1 MAAKKRDEKSNESW
15 VLLTWK
21 NAGNFLEEVQ
31 FDVVTAESYE
41 AVMAVSRHP
50 VERGAPVV
58 DHARPEPVRFQI
70 EGFISN
76 TPLPSN
82 IRKDEREYWGS
93 GRRPLTY
100 SSQKPEG
107 PPLLS
112 PGALTGAVTKIV
124 SNLIS
129 PEKPLPKSVDAF
141 GAQGNAVDRAKNV
154 LELLEEA
161 RNTRALVMVS
171 TRYHDI
177 PDMLIERI
185 AVDRTAESS
194 GGLPFQ
200 IELTQIRIVD
210 SEEVHYAEPS
220 QPRAT
225 PEKKMGSQQPVASV
239 LHNATF
245 GSSDLANG
253 SVDIGSLLRGGR

>member
-1 MAAKKRDEKSNESW
+1 MAAKKRDEQSNESW
-15 VLLTWK
+15 VLLTWQLPK
-21 NAGNFLEEVQ
+21 SILLTEVQ
-31 FDVVTAESYE
+31 FDVVTTESYE

-58 DHARPEPVRFQI
+58 DHARPEPVRLQL
-70 EGFISN
+70 EGFVSN
-76 TPLPSN
+76 APLPSN
-82 IRKDEREYWGS
+82 IRKLDLLDWGDMP
-93 GRRPLTY
+93 RPLTY

-129 PEKPLPKSVDAF
+129 PEKPLPRVVNSF
-141 GAQGNAVDRAKNV
+141 GARGSAIDRAYDVFSK
-154 LELLEEA
+154 LEQA
-161 RNTRALVMVS
+161 RDQRALVTVS

-177 PDMLIERI
+177 PNMLIERI
-185 AVDRTAESS
+185 AVDRTVESA

-210 SEEVHYAEPS
+210 TQTVSFPVPS
-220 QPRAT
+220 VPRAK
-225 PEKKMGSQQPVASV
+225 PEQKKGSQQPQASV
-239 LHNATF
+239 LHNLTF
-245 GSSDLANG
+245 GS
-253 SVDIGSLLRGGR
+253 